1 MYCFDCICI
10 GEVLVRCWFNK
21 WFNSTEIP
29 WVKYICEFFFKKKEK
44 IAESSTKCKMLHE
57 MCSIMKK
64 ITWIPGGIHLL
75 SFVCFFF
82 VNYTSKQHTIY
93 LVGASIWPSVFFLN
107 ANQKATWL
115 FEMQYIFQGIYKINA
130 KLNLKRS
137 TELSINH
144 KPCFGIFE
152 VRNHTCSWSKVFYIG
167 I

>member
-82 VNYTSKQHTIY
+82 CKLHIETAYNLFSWCFDLTECFFSQCKSKSNLTIRDAVY
-93 LVGASIWPSVFFLN
+93 FSRYIQ
-107 ANQKATWL
+107 NQCET
-115 FEMQYIFQGIYKINA
+115 
-130 KLNLKRS
+130 
-137 TELSINH
+137 
-144 KPCFGIFE
+144 
-152 VRNHTCSWSKVFYIG
+152 
-167 I
+167 